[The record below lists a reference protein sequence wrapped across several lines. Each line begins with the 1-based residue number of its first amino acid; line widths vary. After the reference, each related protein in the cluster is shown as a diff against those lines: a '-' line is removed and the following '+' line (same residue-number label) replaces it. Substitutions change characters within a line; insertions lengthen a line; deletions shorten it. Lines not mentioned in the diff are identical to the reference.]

1 MSETLRQ
8 IILVGRFILGL
19 LYPIITKGMRNF
31 KFSSLALMVL
41 PLSGLAAEQVCG
53 PVTVSAVSGAP
64 FQTEIENEVC
74 SQINSKFQT
83 GNLSS
88 VLGYMA
94 RAYAVAAQGRSADYA
109 SNMQVFSFGA
119 ATTLAVSN
127 IAIPSGYGDLETLG
141 KRLSSQTIPDV
152 GTGFSATATLGVS
165 LRTANLKRRGWFDP
179 KNLNIYASFFLLPT
193 VTYQSYTINATTG
206 SLYLQYKLLPMRKL
220 RYALLTWGGLDLG
233 LGYTYSTS
241 SFTIAST
248 EKLASINFTSNAKN
262 IVYEP
267 TGSLALTYT
276 THVIPLEVSTNV
288 SLLYFLSLVFGA
300 AADFHILTNAELTA
314 NVSGAVTVDGVS
326 GPGDYARFN
335 TTETGKVSGVGFRA
349 FAGPQFNLWKI
360 RLFTLAH
367 ATSDQ
372 TYGVTLGARFTW

>member
-1 MSETLRQ
+1 MRQASLRF
-8 IILVGRFILGL
+8 LLLFALATTGL
-19 LYPIITKGMRNF
+19 Y
-31 KFSSLALMVL
+31 
-41 PLSGLAAEQVCG
+41 AEQVCG

-64 FQTEIENEVC
+64 FQADIENEVC

-127 IAIPSGYGDLETLG
+127 ISIPGGYGDLEALG
-141 KRLSSQTIPDV
+141 KRLSSQTVPDV
-152 GTGFSATATLGVS
+152 GTGFSATATLGIS
-165 LRTANLKRRGWFDP
+165 LRTANLRRRGWFDP
-179 KNLNIYASFFLLPT
+179 KNLNIYASFFLLPA
-193 VTYQSYTINATTG
+193 VSYQSYSINATSG
-206 SLYLQYKLLPMRKL
+206 SIYLQYKLLPMRKL
-220 RYALLTWGGLDLG
+220 RYALLTWGGLDIG

-241 SFTIAST
+241 KFTVAST
-248 EKLASINFTSNAKN
+248 EKLASINFTSNGKN

-267 TGSLALTYT
+267 TGSLALAYT

-314 NVSGAVTVDGVS
+314 NVSGAVKVDGTS
-326 GPGDYARFN
+326 TAGDYARFS
-335 TTETGKVSGVGFRA
+335 TTETGKVSGVGFRM
-349 FAGPQFNLWKI
+349 FAGPQFNIWKI